1 MKSPFNSTV
10 FLILLLFLFHNL
22 SAQDSLFVV
31 PVKKMKIEMICVN
44 GGVYTRGCNSD
55 SINDKNCPPGNKP
68 LHQVYVDP
76 FYISKYEVTRELYLA
91 VMKNDPAYFRFS
103 MQSPIE
109 SLDWY
114 DVQRF
119 IDTLRK
125 ITGLPFRLPTE
136 AEWEYAARGGIH
148 QDLYRYAGSDSLDEV
163 KWHRINTS
171 LNSAFGNSIYNIYG
185 TSKPV
190 GQKKP
195 NSLGI
200 YDMSGN
206 VAEWCSD
213 WYSETYYQ
221 TDTFFVNP
229 QGPEPGD
236 LKIVRGG
243 NWGQVEYYSRVSSRR
258 GLIQYGSPEKYVWVG
273 IRLVISY

>member
-1 MKSPFNSTV
+1 MKYRFIIII
-10 FLILLLFLFHNL
+10 ILLFIFLKDIY
-22 SAQDSLFVV
+22 AQDSLFVI

-44 GGVYTRGCNSD
+44 GGVYTRGCNPD
-55 SINDKNCPPGNKP
+55 SVNKKFCPPQNRP
-68 LHQVYVDP
+68 LHKVYVDT

-91 VMKNDPAYFRFS
+91 VMKNDPAYFRYS

-109 SLDWY
+109 SLDWD

-148 QDLYRYAGSDSLDEV
+148 QDQYLYSGSDSLDEV
-163 KWHRINTS
+163 KWHRFDTS
-171 LNSAFGNSIYNIYG
+171 LNNHYGHSIHNFYG
-185 TSKPV
+185 RTMPV

-221 TDTFFVNP
+221 TDPFFDNP
-229 QGPEPGD
+229 QGPNTGE
-236 LKIVRGG
+236 IQVVRGG
-243 NWGQVEYYSRVSSRR
+243 CWGEVEFNSRVSSRK
-258 GLIQYGSPEKYVWVG
+258 GLVQNDSPAKYIWVG

>member
-1 MKSPFNSTV
+1 MKSKSKIVVYIVLMFVITN
-10 FLILLLFLFHNL
+10 NL
-22 SAQDSLFVV
+22 AAQDSLFVI
-31 PVKKMKIEMICVN
+31 PVKNLKIEMICVK
-44 GGVYTRGCNSD
+44 GGVYTRGCNPD
-55 SINDKNCPPGNKP
+55 SINDKDCPPRNSP

-91 VMKNDPAYFRFS
+91 VMKNDPAYFRYS

-125 ITGLPFRLPTE
+125 ITGLPFRLPKE
-136 AEWEYAARGGIH
+136 AEWEYAASGGINH
-148 QDLYRYAGSDSLDEV
+148 DYYRYSGSDSLDEV
-163 KWHRINTS
+163 KWHKFDPKRND
-171 LNSAFGNSIYNIYG
+171 NYGNSQLNFYQR
-185 TSKPV
+185 TMPV

-213 WYSETYYQ
+213 WYSDSYYQ
-221 TDTFFVNP
+221 TEQFFNNP
-229 QGPEPGD
+229 KGPETGEI
-236 LKIVRGG
+236 KIVKGG
-243 NWGQVEYYSRVSSRR
+243 NWGQGEYNSRVSSRR
-258 GLIQYGSPEKYVWVG
+258 GLVQKGPHGNFIWVG
-273 IRLVISY
+273 IRLVITY

>member
-1 MKSPFNSTV
+1 MKSKSKIVVYIVLMFVITN
-10 FLILLLFLFHNL
+10 NL
-22 SAQDSLFVV
+22 AAQDSLFVI
-31 PVKKMKIEMICVN
+31 PVKNLKIEMICVK

-55 SINDKNCPPGNKP
+55 SINDKDCPPRNTP
-68 LHQVYVDP
+68 QHQVYVDP

-91 VMKNDPAYFRFS
+91 VMKNDPAYFRYS

-136 AEWEYAARGGIH
+136 AEWEYAAKGGINH
-148 QDLYRYAGSDSLDEV
+148 DYYRYSGSDSLDQV
-163 KWHRINTS
+163 KWNKLDPKINDS
-171 LNSAFGNSIYNIYG
+171 FQKNPYNYYG
-185 TSKPV
+185 KTMPV
-190 GQKKP
+190 GGKKP

-213 WYSETYYQ
+213 WYNESYFQ

-229 QGPEPGD
+229 KGPETGEI
-236 LKIVRGG
+236 KIVKGG
-243 NWGQVEYYSRVSSRR
+243 NWGQGEYNSRVSSRK
-258 GLIQYGSPEKYVWVG
+258 GLVQYGSPCKYIWVG

>member
-1 MKSPFNSTV
+1 MKSRVRTIVSFILFF
-10 FLILLLFLFHNL
+10 FLLKGL
-22 SAQDSLFVV
+22 SGQDSLFVI
-31 PVKKMKIEMICVN
+31 PVKNLKIEMICVN
-44 GGVYTRGCNSD
+44 GGVFTRGCNSD
-55 SINDKNCPPGNKP
+55 SLNDKDCPPQNRPK
-68 LHQVYVDP
+68 HQVYVDP

-91 VMKNDPAYFRFS
+91 VMKNDPAYFRYS

-136 AEWEYAARGGIH
+136 AEWEYAARGGVN

-163 KWHRINTS
+163 KWHRMNTS
-171 LNSAFGNSIYNIYG
+171 LNNAYGYSIRNIYG
-185 TSKPV
+185 NTMPI

-213 WYSETYYQ
+213 WYSDSYYQ

-229 QGPEPGD
+229 QGPESGD
-236 LKIVRGG
+236 TKIVRGG
-243 NWGQVEYYSRVSSRR
+243 NWGQVEYYSRVSSKRK
-258 GLIQYGSPEKYVWVG
+258 LVQKGSPCKYIWVG

>member
-1 MKSPFNSTV
+1 MKSRFKLLVS
-10 FLILLLFLFHNL
+10 FILLFTFIKEIA
-22 SAQDSLFVV
+22 AQDSLFVI
-31 PVKKMKIEMICVN
+31 PVKNFKIEMICVK
-44 GGVYTRGCNSD
+44 GGVYTRGCISD
-55 SINDKNCPPGNKP
+55 SINDKDCPPRNRP
-68 LHQVYVDP
+68 QHQVYVDP

-91 VMKNDPAYFRFS
+91 VMKNDPAYFRYS

-119 IDTLRK
+119 IDTMRK

-136 AEWEYAARGGIH
+136 AEWEYAASGGINH
-148 QDLYRYAGSDSLDEV
+148 DYYRYSGSDSLDEV
-163 KWHRINTS
+163 KWHKFDPKRND
-171 LNSAFGNSIYNIYG
+171 NYGNSQHNFYQK
-185 TSKPV
+185 TMPV

-213 WYSETYYQ
+213 WYSESYYQ

-229 QGPEPGD
+229 QGSETGVV
-236 LKIVRGG
+236 KIVRGG
-243 NWGQVEYYSRVSSRR
+243 NWGQVEYNSRVSSRK
-258 GLIQYGSPEKYVWVG
+258 GLIQQGSPCKYIWVG
-273 IRLVISY
+273 IRLVVSY